1 MQSWAFRCSR
11 SCRASMRNFWPILQT
26 AFIRWAFRIHGS
38 HSRKIPWCSR
48 QISRMLAPSF
58 WMTSPNWQTKRLPGL
73 SNASA
78 SQRRRREKPATFARS
93 NSLSWSNKHSM
104 ALTPLARLKFGVT
117 AWNAWRREHPDLAIN
132 LDGANLNGMILTRID
147 FSRVSLRGASLHA
160 TNLMNADLRQ
170 ADLTAAN
177 LAEADLIAARLE
189 GAILTGANLHEAD
202 LRDADLTNAQYS
214 VDDLK
219 GALHL
224 PG

>member
-1 MQSWAFRCSR
+1 M
-11 SCRASMRNFWPILQT
+11 RAHLFWTIN
-26 AFIRWAFRIHGS
+26 
-38 HSRKIPWCSR
+38 
-48 QISRMLAPSF
+48 
-58 WMTSPNWQTKRLPGL
+58 PNWRTKRLRHL

-78 SQRRRREKPATFARS
+78 SQRRRLEKPATFARS
-93 NSLSWSNKHSM
+93 NSLSLSKHSM

-117 AWNAWRREHPDLAIN
+117 AWNAWRREHPDLVIN
-132 LDGANLNGMILTRID
+132 LDGADLNGMILTGID

-160 TNLMNADLRQ
+160 TNLMNGDLRQ